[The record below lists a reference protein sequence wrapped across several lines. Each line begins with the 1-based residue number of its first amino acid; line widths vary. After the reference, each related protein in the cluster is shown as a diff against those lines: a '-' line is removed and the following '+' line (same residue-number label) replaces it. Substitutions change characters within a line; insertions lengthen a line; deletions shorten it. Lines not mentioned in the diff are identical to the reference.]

1 MKTIKEVIFF
11 SALFFSLISC
21 NYLIDT
27 KKQTSMTEFNSDEL
41 KYRPSFHF
49 SPKKNWMNDPN
60 GMFFYKGVYHLYYQ
74 HNPDA
79 SVWGPMHWGH
89 ATSLDLKHWE
99 EQPIALFPDDLGTIF
114 SGSAVVDHNNTSG
127 LGQEGNPAIIAIY
140 TNHDSEKASI
150 GKEINFQTQSIAYSL
165 DSGQTWTKYTANPV
179 LKNPGII
186 DFRDPKVFWYESDQ
200 KWVMTLAAGQEIQFY
215 ESKNLLSW
223 TYLSSF
229 GEGVGNHKGVWECPD
244 LFPLPLKGT
253 ETTKWVQLLSI
264 NPGGPN
270 GGSATQYFVGEFDGT
285 NFIIDPDFKSSMDK
299 EHNFWLDFGRDNYAG
314 VSFSNLSTEANG
326 VVYLGWMSNWNYA
339 NEVPTTTWRSAMTLP
354 RELELIHAE
363 GDYRLR
369 SIPPSNWD
377 EYTTRKLA
385 EESRY
390 FEKQTTLVASGQINL
405 LGAQIKLDLLDLKE
419 GMYTFFLENKEGD
432 VLTFGYNHETYQFF
446 IDRSKTGKTNF
457 SEKFSTKPSVAPR
470 TKKGSSLAITIILD
484 KASIELFFD
493 EGETV
498 MTEIFFTKAPF
509 ETFRLETSSG
519 KATLGNLEIKELMK
533 K

>member
-1 MKTIKEVIFF
+1 
-11 SALFFSLISC
+11 
-21 NYLIDT
+21 
-27 KKQTSMTEFNSDEL
+27 
-41 KYRPSFHF
+41 
-49 SPKKNWMNDPN
+49 
-60 GMFFYKGVYHLYYQ
+60 
-74 HNPDA
+74 
-79 SVWGPMHWGH
+79 
-89 ATSLDLKHWE
+89 
-99 EQPIALFPDDLGTIF
+99 
-114 SGSAVVDHNNTSG
+114 
-127 LGQEGNPAIIAIY
+127 
-140 TNHDSEKASI
+140 
-150 GKEINFQTQSIAYSL
+150 
-165 DSGQTWTKYTANPV
+165 
-179 LKNPGII
+179 
-186 DFRDPKVFWYESDQ
+186 
-200 KWVMTLAAGQEIQFY
+200 
-215 ESKNLLSW
+215 
-223 TYLSSF
+223 
-229 GEGVGNHKGVWECPD
+229 
-244 LFPLPLKGT
+244 
-253 ETTKWVQLLSI
+253 
-264 NPGGPN
+264 
-270 GGSATQYFVGEFDGT
+270 
-285 NFIIDPDFKSSMDK
+285 
-299 EHNFWLDFGRDNYAG
+299 
-314 VSFSNLSTEANG
+314 
-326 VVYLGWMSNWNYA
+326 
-339 NEVPTTTWRSAMTLP
+339 MTLP

-369 SIPPSNWD
+369 SIAPSNWD

-533 K
+533 KQELLGVTKILHQIF